1 MFKKIADFFFIL
13 IIVQSMIVQ
22 FLRII
27 YLLFK
32 PAFMTK
38 YEFFSNYAISK
49 YKLSL
54 YYVLGISL
62 GYYVILRLLNHWQ

>member
-1 MFKKIADFFFIL
+1 MLKKIVDFFFIIL
-13 IIVQSMIVQ
+13 ISQSMIVQ

-32 PAFMTK
+32 PSFMFK
-38 YEFFSNYAISK
+38 YKFFSDYTISK
-49 YKLSL
+49 YRLSL
-54 YYVLGISL
+54 YYVLGISI

>member
-1 MFKKIADFFFIL
+1 MFKKISDFFFIL
-13 IIVQSMIVQ
+13 IIAQSMIVQ

-32 PAFMTK
+32 PSFLTK
-38 YEFFSNYAISK
+38 YEFFSNYTISK

-62 GYYVILRLLNHWQ
+62 GYYIILRLLNHWQ